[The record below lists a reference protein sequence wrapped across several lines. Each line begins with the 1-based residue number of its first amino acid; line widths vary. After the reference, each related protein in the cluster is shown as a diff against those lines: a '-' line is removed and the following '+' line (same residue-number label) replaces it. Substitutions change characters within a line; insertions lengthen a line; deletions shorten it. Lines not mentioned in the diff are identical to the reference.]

1 MATLPQVNQFEVDQT
16 LMSGTL
22 PMAMTTMTKLAHFE
36 MWGTMLSGSL
46 APEIVR
52 ALAPRLENLELDR
65 TWLSGTVPITT
76 VAVVVVPQKRH
87 PTVDRCR
94 PGNAMS
100 HITRGM

>member
-1 MATLPQVNQFEVDQT
+1 MATFPMWQPSSYGNLPNMATFLIWQQVNQFEVDQT

-76 VAVVVVPQKRH
+76 VVLAVVP
-87 PTVDRCR
+87 
-94 PGNAMS
+94 
-100 HITRGM
+100 